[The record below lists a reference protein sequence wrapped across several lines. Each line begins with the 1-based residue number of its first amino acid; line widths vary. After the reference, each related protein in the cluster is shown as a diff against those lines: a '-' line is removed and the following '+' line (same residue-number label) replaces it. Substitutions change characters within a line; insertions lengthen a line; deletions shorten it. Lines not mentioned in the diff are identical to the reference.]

1 MVGKRCGSDRL
12 IMAGTIVTLVGL
24 GIVLIRTMAV
34 PREWT
39 TVLVGLALVAAGLVR
54 RALRS
59 GDGT

>member
-1 MVGKRCGSDRL
+1 MNRRCGANGL
-12 IMAGTIVTLVGL
+12 LLAGVIVTLVGL
-24 GIVLIRTMAV
+24 GVVLVRTLGV

-39 TVLVGLALVAAGLVR
+39 TVLVGLALMGAGLAR